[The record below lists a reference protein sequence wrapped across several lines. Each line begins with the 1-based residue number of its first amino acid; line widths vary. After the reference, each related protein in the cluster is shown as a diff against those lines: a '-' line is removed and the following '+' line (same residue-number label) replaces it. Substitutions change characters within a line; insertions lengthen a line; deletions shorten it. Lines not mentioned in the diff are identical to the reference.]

1 MTTIKVD
8 MITYQ
13 LLNLETQND
22 LMVNFNTQVIGKMV
36 KRDMMAVVETLRN
49 MNPLEFVGKTSVI
62 CMGHEIPSSVWSF
75 VPKSNTSDGFLV
87 DYTMSGLLVQ
97 LTKEIITTPLEDT
110 MELMIKN
117 IQKAK
122 KDAKLKPYE
131 IVTIYLM
138 VNANQNELYDLI
150 EEECDNIK
158 ERLRS
163 NLILSNNT
171 NLEVN
176 HKKISEFMNDYYS
189 FVIYI

>member
-1 MTTIKVD
+1 
-8 MITYQ
+8 
-13 LLNLETQND
+13 
-22 LMVNFNTQVIGKMV
+22 
-36 KRDMMAVVETLRN
+36 
-49 MNPLEFVGKTSVI
+49 
-62 CMGHEIPSSVWSF
+62 
-75 VPKSNTSDGFLV
+75 
-87 DYTMSGLLVQ
+87 MSGLLVQ

-150 EEECDNIK
+150 EEEYDNIK

-163 NLILSNNT
+163 NLILTNNT
-171 NLEVN
+171 NLEAN